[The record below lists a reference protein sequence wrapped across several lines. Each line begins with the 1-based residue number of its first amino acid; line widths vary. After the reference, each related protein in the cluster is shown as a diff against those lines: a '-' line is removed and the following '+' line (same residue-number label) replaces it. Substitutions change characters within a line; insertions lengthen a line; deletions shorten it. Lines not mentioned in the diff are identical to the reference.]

1 MSKDNKKFIRTALCM
16 LNIIFYSTSFAQS
29 NNVDSVLIDREHAKW
44 EALKTGNFGLHS
56 EWFADDFSS
65 IGYMPDGSVYRME
78 KANLSKPTNPGE
90 KNKLPAAVFILSGFK
105 VVNVSESVRIIT
117 YQADGPLNL
126 YVTSTWSKKGNDW
139 KTVFYQ
145 ATKYK

>member
-1 MSKDNKKFIRTALCM
+1 MSNRIKRSVQGLFFLSGIL
-16 LNIIFYSTSFAQS
+16 FYSACSAQKDTA
-29 NNVDSVLIDREHAKW
+29 DSLLISRENTKW
-44 EALKTGNFGLHS
+44 EALKTGNFGLHDD
-56 EWFADDFSS
+56 WFADDFSS

-78 KANLSKPTNPGE
+78 KSNLSKPTNPGE
-90 KNKLPAAVFILSGFK
+90 KGKLPAAVFLLSNFK
-105 VVNVSESVRIIT
+105 VVNASESVKIIT

-126 YVTSTWSKKGNDW
+126 YVTTVWSKRHNEW